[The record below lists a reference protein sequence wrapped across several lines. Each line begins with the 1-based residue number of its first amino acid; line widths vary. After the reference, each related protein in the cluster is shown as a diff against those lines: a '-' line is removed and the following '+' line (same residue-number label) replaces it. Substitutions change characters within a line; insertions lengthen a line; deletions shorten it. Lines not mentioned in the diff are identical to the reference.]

1 MAKEIGLGHC
11 GAVEPSPPAIEPP
24 VTPAWWLPAE
34 ARAGNPDYHVEK
46 FIVAQVADCRSI
58 HIGEPARH

>member
-24 VTPAWWLPAE
+24 VTQRGGCRPRRAPPAT
-34 ARAGNPDYHVEK
+34 R
-46 FIVAQVADCRSI
+46 II
-58 HIGEPARH
+58 T